1 MFITQLSTD
10 THVRACLFDDKGL
23 VVAGWDCSEFKGDVD
38 RVAQG
43 APSASSM
50 HRGLAA
56 IVTRVKSSG
65 WDHLYLCV
73 RAFVGAG
80 RCLWRRS

>member
-1 MFITQLSTD
+1 
-10 THVRACLFDDKGL
+10 VRACLFDDKSL

-56 IVTRVKSSG
+56 IVIPVKGSDGHTYIYASELLSARVPP
-65 WDHLYLCV
+65 LVLT
-73 RAFVGAG
+73 
-80 RCLWRRS
+80 